1 MKFQYTTFNK
11 RILIQTIVASAA
23 LIGIAATPNIAYAD
37 VFENTM
43 DESQKSGIVSQQEDD
58 DGVDKENDNVLEQ
71 NSIKDTPIDNGNK
84 NTETVLN
91 LEKENG
97 AGGDAN
103 PIDTNLIEDKKLLTS
118 QNQMLNA
125 AANPSVV
132 ATDVN
137 GYCRWTLYDNGSL
150 VFKPEDPNAE
160 SAELSQLN
168 TAPWLKYASQIET
181 VKFERGVK
189 AGERGFSFKGCYNLT
204 SIDFTN
210 FDTSNVVDMRNMFS
224 GCNKLTSLN
233 LSGFNTSNV
242 TSMTKM
248 FQNCYGLKNL
258 NLNNFNTSN
267 VTDMSYMFDYCSGLS
282 SIDLSS
288 FNTSKV
294 TDMSGMFRNF
304 ARDSK
309 ATSLDLSSFDTSNV
323 GNMSS
328 MFEGCEKLTGLNL
341 SSFNT
346 SKVANMKSM
355 FKNCLSLTSLNLNNF
370 DTSKV
375 TDMSGMFYYCEKLAT
390 IKLGK
395 LFNTSKVETMS
406 GMFGNCHNLTS
417 LDLSGFNTSRTTN
430 MNGMFAYSTKLTE
443 LDLSN
448 FDTSK
453 VTNMGTMFA
462 GCSSLTNL
470 DLSNFDTS
478 KATSNMGYMF
488 MNCQNLK
495 TLTLSNK
502 CDFASNANLKESKW
516 VVDATNTIY
525 GDSASMIAANHK
537 SATTPTTYRSFIY
550 EISETAISGVDD
562 TAYTGEAI
570 KPKPTIMLN
579 SQSLAEDT
587 DYKIS
592 YSNNTN
598 AGEASATIVGIGDY
612 AGITTKKFNINKA
625 NPSVEKTSELFDF
638 SPNTNGNKGASITPK
653 DGVTGVGDVTV
664 EYSLISEDI
673 WKSDIPTTPGTYKV
687 RANITGGDNMD
698 AGAVTNAN
706 WQIII
711 EAKSIDGTKTT
722 ITPESN
728 VYIEKPISIDIKIVS
743 SEGELLT
750 EGTDYTIVYTDSNGK
765 EVGANEI
772 INSGVYK
779 ATITG
784 KNAYA
789 NCKSVVEFTI
799 EKAETNFL
807 EASALAVDG
816 NKITGVNNLMEYSNN
831 RGSTWNSVPD
841 GTTELTNLSP
851 NTYSIRHK
859 GDSNHNP
866 SKPVNLVVEDKK
878 VDPSPNND
886 KPNISN
892 NPSKQNDT
900 DKPKVIDDKKDKVVD
915 KPKTQ
920 NSEAAVTHNMPK
932 SDNKSG
938 TAEVSNTVPETGD
951 NLSRFEILW
960 GVLSSNIL
968 VGLGISRALSKR
980 KKNG

>member
-23 LIGIAATPNIAYAD
+23 LIGIATAPNIAYAD

-43 DESQKSGIVSQQEDD
+43 DESQKSGIVSHQEDD

-71 NSIKDTPIDNGNK
+71 NSIKDTPIDNKNK

-294 TDMSGMFRNF
+294 TDMSGMF
-304 ARDSK
+304 
-309 ATSLDLSSFDTSNV
+309 
-323 GNMSS
+323 
-328 MFEGCEKLTGLNL
+328 
-341 SSFNT
+341 
-346 SKVANMKSM
+346 
-355 FKNCLSLTSLNLNNF
+355 
-370 DTSKV
+370 
-375 TDMSGMFYYCEKLAT
+375 YYCEKLAT

-406 GMFGNCHNLTS
+406 GVFGNCHNLTS

-470 DLSNFDTS
+470 NLSNFDTS
-478 KATSNMGYMF
+478 KAASNMGYMF

-502 CDFASNANLKESKW
+502 CNFVSNASLKESKW

-525 GDSASMIAANHK
+525 SNSASMIAANRK
-537 SATTPTTYRSFIY
+537 SATSPTTYRSFIY

-562 TAYTGEAI
+562 TTYTGEAI
-570 KPKPTIMLN
+570 RPKPTVMLN
-579 SQSLAEDT
+579 SQSLTEDT

-598 AGEASATIVGIGDY
+598 VGEASATIVGAGDY
-612 AGITTKKFNINKA
+612 AGIATKKFNITKA
-625 NPSVEKTSELFDF
+625 NPSAEKTSELFDF
-638 SPNTNGNKGASITPK
+638 SFDANGSKKASITPK

-673 WKSDIPTTPGTYKV
+673 WKSDVPTTPGTYKV

-841 GTTELTNLSP
+841 GATELANLSP

-859 GDSNHNP
+859 GDNNHNP

-878 VDPSPNND
+878 VNPSPNND
-886 KPNISN
+886 KPNTSD
-892 NPSKQNDT
+892 NPPKQDDT
-900 DKPKVIDDKKDKVVD
+900 DKPKVIGDKKDKVVD
-915 KPKTQ
+915 NHKIQ
-920 NSEAAVTHNMPK
+920 NNEAAVTHNIPK
-932 SDNKSG
+932 LDNKSESAG
-938 TAEVSNTVPETGD
+938 VSNTVPETGD

-960 GVLSSNIL
+960 GILSSNIL
-968 VGLGISRALSKR
+968 VGLGISRILSNR
-980 KKNG
+980 KKNEE